1 MTKKLAT
8 LGFIAITVVA
18 FVLGY
23 NFMRSN
29 IAADLYRDRL
39 REAVKKNEAL
49 RQTFNEA
56 VKKTIVTELL
66 VQDDE
71 SICVVFVSADN
82 TERVVPTPFRMGAV
96 VYVDFIVLD
105 NRVFLRRVYDEDTKP
120 SEALFIDP
128 QMQTIDWKKVDD
140 LQGNAPFAR
149 LNKKGRWTV
158 SVTGNNALQLT
169 KADDTARRQPLT
181 YAPTVKDYDEI
192 EKEMEARIEEIG
204 VGDVIRSIFGGR
216 K

>member
-8 LGFIAITVVA
+8 LCFIAITVVA
-18 FVLGY
+18 FVMGY

-29 IAADLYRDRL
+29 IAADFYRDRL
-39 REAVKKNEAL
+39 REEVEKREAL
-49 RQTFNEA
+49 RQSFNEA

-66 VQDDE
+66 VQEDE
-71 SICVVFVSADN
+71 SICVVFVNADN
-82 TERVVPTPFRMGAV
+82 TERVVPTPFKMGAV

-128 QMQTIDWKKVDD
+128 QMQTIDWKKMDD

-169 KADDTARRQPLT
+169 KADDSAKRQPLT
-181 YAPTVKDYDEI
+181 YAPTVKDYEEI
-192 EKEMEARIEEIG
+192 AKEMDAQIDDIG
-204 VGDVIRSIFGGR
+204 VGDVISSIFGG
-216 K
+216 KK